1 MNFYLEYE
9 QYQQFS
15 INFSKSCAVTSHHQV
30 VLQKTKINKY
40 KIKELPSPHLTK
52 HALCTLPVSG
62 AWSLARFEAALEGH
76 WKETK
81 LEDVHREEA
90 AAARS

>member
-1 MNFYLEYE
+1 M
-9 QYQQFS
+9 
-15 INFSKSCAVTSHHQV
+15 KA
-30 VLQKTKINKY
+30 
-40 KIKELPSPHLTK
+40 LPSPHLTK

-62 AWSLARFEAALEGH
+62 AWSLARSEAALEGH